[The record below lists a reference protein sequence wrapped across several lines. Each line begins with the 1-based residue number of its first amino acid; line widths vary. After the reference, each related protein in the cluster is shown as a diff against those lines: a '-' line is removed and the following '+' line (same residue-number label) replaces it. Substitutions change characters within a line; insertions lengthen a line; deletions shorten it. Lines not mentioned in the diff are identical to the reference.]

1 MLGPTMQYTCAYYY
15 KDNLTL
21 DQAQSQNDTNC

>member
-1 MLGPTMQYTCAYYY
+1 MYPNDWK

-21 DQAQSQNDTNC
+21 DQARTELAQIAVQVRGRK